1 MFSLELIGRLRAPLR
16 PLPFRARSWVPAALV
31 LSDLVGA
38 AISLALAWLC
48 FSALFMAHDPAQAAQ
63 TVMRLAIALGTIP
76 VAFALWGLCPGYGLG
91 PVERLRLQTTG
102 ICVVF
107 AALGLWE
114 GMAGEGPIYAVL
126 LILAF
131 VAALV
136 VLPLLRSGIIFG
148 LSKMGL
154 WGRPVAV
161 AGRLE
166 TVSDLIHRLHNHREL
181 GLIPAAV
188 LSHGYQ
194 DQVRNIEGV
203 PVTGTLEDADGI
215 ENIVESIIITQS
227 GRENDEYFDLIE
239 RLPFEKV
246 FLVPSYF
253 GLQSTWITPR
263 DFSGV
268 LALELKR
275 NLLVRHNQIMK
286 RALDIV
292 IATTVMIFLAP
303 LFIPIALLIK
313 ATSRGPIFFSQARE
327 GLDGRTIH
335 VLKLRSM
342 YEDAAERLKD
352 VLRDDPEARA
362 EWNRYFKLRKDP
374 RIVPIVGTFLRRSSL
389 DEVPQVWN
397 VLRGDMSIVGPR
409 PFPTYHL
416 EGFPSEFRQ
425 LRRKLRPGITGL
437 WQVEERSDGD
447 LEKQQ
452 ALDTY
457 YIRNWS
463 MWLDIYILVRTLATV
478 SRGQGAR

>member
-1 MFSLELIGRLRAPLR
+1 
-16 PLPFRARSWVPAALV
+16 
-31 LSDLVGA
+31 
-38 AISLALAWLC
+38 
-48 FSALFMAHDPAQAAQ
+48 
-63 TVMRLAIALGTIP
+63 
-76 VAFALWGLCPGYGLG
+76 
-91 PVERLRLQTTG
+91 
-102 ICVVF
+102 
-107 AALGLWE
+107 
-114 GMAGEGPIYAVL
+114 MAGEGPIFVVL
-126 LILAF
+126 LILGF
-131 VAALV
+131 IAAIV
-136 VLPLLRSGIIFG
+136 IFPLLRSGTIWA
-148 LSKMGL
+148 LSRLGL
-154 WGRPVAV
+154 WGRPVAI
-161 AGRLE
+161 AGRLD
-166 TVSDLIHRLHNHREL
+166 TVSDLVRRLHKQKEL
-181 GLIPAAV
+181 GLIPTAV
-188 LSHGYQ
+188 LSHAYQ
-194 DQVRNIEGV
+194 DQVRSIEGV
-203 PVTGTLEDADGI
+203 PVTGSLDEADGI
-215 ENIVESIIITQS
+215 ENIVESIIITLS
-227 GRENDEYFDLIE
+227 GREIDEYFDLIE

-246 FLVPSYF
+246 YLVPSYF

-268 LALELKR
+268 LSLELKR
-275 NLLVRHNQIMK
+275 NLLVRRNQIMK
-286 RALDIV
+286 RGLDIV
-292 IATTVMIFLAP
+292 IATAVMIFLAP
-303 LFIPIALLIK
+303 LFVPIALLIK

-342 YEDAAERLKD
+342 YGDAAERLKD

-374 RIVPIVGTFLRRSSL
+374 RIVPFVGTFLRRSSL

-416 EGFPSEFRQ
+416 EGFSPEFRQ